1 MADSCTAAN
10 QVLQVCGTV
19 NINKHTCKPAC
30 KHIPTHRLSQPYV
43 SSEGRPETVRGG
55 IIKGLGQAI
64 WLVHGDEEK
73 LTHYAQQKK

>member
-1 MADSCTAAN
+1 MKFIGDF
-10 QVLQVCGTV
+10 LQS
-19 NINKHTCKPAC
+19 KPVC

-55 IIKGLGQAI
+55 IIKGLGQTI

-73 LTHYAQQKK
+73 LTHYGQQKKLTLVK